1 MAFSTARDVAHYFLA
16 APGKVSSGEAITNL
30 KLQKLCYYAQ
40 GLALARLDKPLFFDD
55 IQHWHHGPVVPTL
68 WREYKEFRATP
79 IPPPPHPVNLNRF
92 DTETRSVLD
101 SVIGIYGALSAW
113 ELRDMTHAE
122 LPWKDSPEGSPITHS
137 KIRAYFQTL
146 EEDLTSSSGENA
158 KNLPLGLQ
166 VANDA
171 KFMDL
176 TEKGL
181 DDLAMGRHSSI
192 KDVRRSL
199 GNV

>member
-1 MAFSTARDVAHYFLA
+1 MAFLSARDVAHYFLTA
-16 APGKVSSGEAITNL
+16 QGKVSSGEAITNL

-40 GLALARLDKPLFFDD
+40 GLALARFGRPLFFDD
-55 IQHWHHGPVVPTL
+55 IQHWQHGPVVPAL
-68 WREYKEFRATP
+68 WREYQEFRTAP
-79 IPPPPHPVNLNRF
+79 IPPPTHPLSLNRF
-92 DTETRSVLD
+92 DAETRSVLD

-113 ELRDMTHAE
+113 ELRNMTHAE
-122 LPWKDSPEGSPITHS
+122 PPWKDSPEGAPIPHS

-146 EEDLTSSSGENA
+146 EEDMNSSSGENA
-158 KNLPLGLQ
+158 QNLPLVLQ

-171 KFMDL
+171 KFMEL

-192 KDVRRSL
+192 KDFPRSL